1 MSKTGPQSAGNS
13 RSATPK
19 DFRRRLVFG
28 GLSLILLAGILIG
41 FASTAVVVR
50 QLLTELDRE
59 LIATANRVA
68 ASLEQDSGLFPGPRS
83 RLERPGFTVGTVI
96 AVVGPGQAQG
106 AVIDS
111 EGVLRGIEPL
121 ALRQLVGQEFTP
133 GEPSTYFLGGVV
145 RETRLIAVDSGG
157 DTALV
162 VGLQMTTIRQ
172 TIARLQGAIFVITA
186 IVIGIAALLGIWALR
201 VGLRPLDRMRHT
213 ALSVAG
219 QPLDRGHVDL
229 SQRVPADLAR
239 PDREIGQLGVAINQ
253 MLDHVGNALKAR
265 EHSEKALRQFVSDAS
280 HELRTPLASIRGY
293 SEITLRHTQDLPEA
307 VGGSLARIES
317 ESIRMTGLVEDLLLL
332 ARLDEGAT
340 FPKEAVDVALV
351 AGDVVGDATARAPG
365 HQWELESP
373 DYPVLVWANRNQLFQ
388 VLTNLVQNARVH
400 TPEGTTVK
408 VTVTVEDGHA
418 QVDVVDDGPG
428 ISPDMISQ
436 LFERF
441 RRGDHGRSRKTGSTG
456 LGLAIVKTITD
467 ACGGSVDVSSTPGHT
482 RFRVQLPLSSAEVEA
497 SPQV

>member
-1 MSKTGPQSAGNS
+1 VSKTSPQKTGKN
-13 RSATPK
+13 RSHTPK

-41 FASTAVVVR
+41 FASTAIVVR
-50 QLLTELDRE
+50 QLLTDLDRE
-59 LIATANRVA
+59 LISTSNRVA
-68 ASLEQDSGLFPGPRS
+68 ASLENDSGLFPGPRS

-96 AVVGPGQAQG
+96 AVVGDDQAQG

-111 EGVLRGIEPL
+111 EGVLRAIEPL

-145 RETRLIAVDSGG
+145 RETRLIAVQSTG
-157 DTALV
+157 DADLV
-162 VGLQMTTIRQ
+162 VGLQMTNIRH
-172 TIARLQGAIFVITA
+172 TIAQLQGAIFVITA
-186 IVIGIAALLGIWALR
+186 IVIGLAALLGIWALR

-213 ALSVAG
+213 ALAVAG

-253 MLDHVGNALKAR
+253 MLDHVGDALKAR

-293 SEITLRHTQDLPEA
+293 SEITLRHTKDLPEA
-307 VGGSLARIES
+307 VGGSLERIES
-317 ESIRMTGLVEDLLLL
+317 ESIRMTELVEDLLLL

-340 FPKEAVDVALV
+340 FPKEALDLALV
-351 AGDVVGDATARAPG
+351 AGDVVSDAIARAPG
-365 HQWELESP
+365 HHWELESP
-373 DYPVLVWANRNQLFQ
+373 DHPVVVWANRNQLFQ

-408 VTVTVEDGHA
+408 VSVGIDDDHA
-418 QVDVVDDGPG
+418 VVDVVDDGPG
-428 ISPDMISQ
+428 INPDMISQ

-441 RRGDHGRSRKTGSTG
+441 RRGDYGRSRKTGSTG

-482 RFRVQLPLSSAEVEA
+482 QFHVRLPLARDDVGSSQED
-497 SPQV
+497 

>member
-1 MSKTGPQSAGNS
+1 MSPTRPRKAGTH
-13 RSATPK
+13 RSGAPK

-41 FASTAVVVR
+41 VASTAMVVR
-50 QLLTELDRE
+50 QLLTDLDRE

-96 AVVGPGQAQG
+96 AVVGPDEAQG

-111 EGVLRGIEPL
+111 EGVLRAIEPL
-121 ALRQLVGQEFTP
+121 ALRQLVGQEFSP
-133 GEPSTYFLGGVV
+133 VEPSTYFLGGAV
-145 RETRLIAVDSGG
+145 RETRLIAVDSTG
-157 DTALV
+157 DTDLV
-162 VGLQMTTIRQ
+162 VGLQMTNIRQ
-172 TIARLQGAIFVITA
+172 TIAQLQGAIFVITA

-201 VGLRPLDRMRHT
+201 VGLRPLDRMRQT
-213 ALSVAG
+213 ALAVAG
-219 QPLDRGHVDL
+219 QPLDHGHVDL
-229 SQRVPADLAR
+229 SQRVPSDLAR

-253 MLDHVGNALKAR
+253 MLDHVDNALKAR

-293 SEITLRHTQDLPEA
+293 SEITLRHGKDLPET
-307 VGGSLARIES
+307 VSGSLERIES

-332 ARLDEGAT
+332 ARLDEGAS
-340 FPKEAVDVALV
+340 FPKETVDLTLV
-351 AGDVVGDATARAPG
+351 AGDVVSDAIARAPG
-365 HQWELESP
+365 HHWEVESP
-373 DYPVLVWANRNQLFQ
+373 DQPVLVFANKNQLFQ

-408 VTVTVEDGHA
+408 VSVGVDDDHA
-418 QVDVVDDGPG
+418 SVAVVDDGPG
-428 ISPDMISQ
+428 ISPDMVGQ

-441 RRGDHGRSRKTGSTG
+441 RRGDYGRSRKTGSTG

-467 ACGGSVDVSSTPGHT
+467 ACGGSVDVSSAPGET
-482 RFRVQLPLSSAEVEA
+482 QFLVRIPLARGGSDA
-497 SPQV
+497 SQDN